1 MKIFFLNPPYPRKIS
16 RASRWPEVTKSG
28 TLYYPFWLA
37 YACGFAQKKGHEVFL
52 FDAIAKLNSR
62 DDVVDKIKKFN
73 PDLLVIETTTPTIYR
88 DIETIDYLRER
99 GVGAKIVVV
108 GSHPTALPE
117 ETLKMSENIDF
128 LTIAEYDF
136 TVEELARNLATP
148 EKVKGLAYLKAGKY
162 SQTSPREPITDL
174 DSFPFVSKIYQ
185 EFLDVNDYGYTLARH
200 PMIQIFYAR
209 GCPNHCVFCNFP
221 QTLTGRTYRK
231 RSKEN
236 FIEELE
242 YIKREMPEVKEI
254 FIEDDTFAIVPKDAE
269 EICEMMIKKKLNLTW
284 SVNARVSLPLKTM
297 QKMKKAGCRLLV
309 VGYESGNDQVLLNIK
324 KGTTVEMQ
332 KQFAENARKAGLKVF
347 GCFMLGLPG
356 ETKETMQETFEL
368 AKELKP
374 DMVFFQQAV
383 PFPGTE
389 FYDWA
394 KAKGFM
400 TTSDFRKWFNPS
412 GQLDT
417 IINYPE
423 LSRREIEETRDRFMK
438 KFYSSPGYIWRTF
451 IRNLNPRESVRVLK
465 GFWAYLKYRLTRKET
480 IKSS

>member
-1 MKIFFLNPPYPRKIS
+1 MRIFFLNPPYTRRVS

-28 TLYYPFWLA
+28 TFYYPFWLA
-37 YACGFAQKKGHEVFL
+37 YATGWAQKKGHQVFL
-52 FDAIAKLNSR
+52 FDAIAKMKNR
-62 DDVVDKIKKFN
+62 KDTVEKIKEFN
-73 PDLLVIETTTPTIYR
+73 PNLIVMEVTTPTIHYDVR
-88 DIETIDYLRER
+88 TVDYLKKA
-99 GVGAKIVVV
+99 GVKARIVIV

-117 ETLKMSENIDF
+117 ETLRMSKNIDF
-128 LTIAEYDF
+128 VAITEYDL
-136 TVEELARNLATP
+136 TVEKLVRNLDSP
-148 EKVKGLAYLKAGKY
+148 QKVRGIAYLKDEKY
-162 SQTSPREPITDL
+162 FQTPPHEPITDL
-174 DSFPFVSKIYQ
+174 DSFPFVSKIYR

-236 FIEELE
+236 FIKELE
-242 YIKREMPEVKEI
+242 YIKEKMPEVKEI
-254 FIEDDTFAIVPKDAE
+254 FIEDDTFAIIPKDAE
-269 EICEMMIKKKLNLTW
+269 ETCEMMTEKKLNLTW

-309 VGYESGNDQVLLNIK
+309 VGYESGNDQILLNIK

-332 KQFAENARKAGLKVF
+332 RQFAENARKAGLKVF

-356 ETKETMQETFEL
+356 ETKETMQETFKL

-417 IINYPE
+417 IINYPK
-423 LSRREIEETRDRFMK
+423 LSRREIEKTRDRFMK

-451 IRNLNPRESVRVLK
+451 VRNLNPRESIRVLK